1 MPRSADRAPLLGIAL
16 DVDSDV
22 SRHRQLYRALRD
34 AVLDGRLAPGT
45 RLPSTRTLSGEL
57 GCARNTVVSA
67 FEQLFAEGYL
77 EGKVGA
83 GTYVSRQLPESLLT
97 AERSTVEA
105 PATAADAPP
114 RRLSARGARLAGLGL
129 PRHARPRAFNPG
141 EPELAQFPFDTWSK
155 LLQRSWR
162 APGRERLMHNPAGGD
177 PALRRALAGHLNRVR
192 GLNCAPEQVLVT
204 GGAQQ
209 GLDMVARLLCDP
221 GDRVW
226 MEEPGYPG
234 LLGALA
240 AAGAQAVPVPL
251 DDAGLSVAEGRRR
264 APEARLAVVA
274 PSHAYPLG
282 TVMSLS
288 RRLQLIDWAA
298 ETGAWIVEDDYD
310 SEFRYQGRPLAA
322 LAGLDR
328 QQRTIYLGTFSKVLF
343 PSLRV
348 GYLVVPPD
356 MAEPMARARRGLDDH
371 PGSTVQPALAQ
382 FIEEGHFAQHLR
394 RMRRLY
400 AARQDA
406 LLAAGRRH
414 LDGLLDLA
422 PDAAGMH
429 LVAGLGPELAGRAGD
444 AACAERA
451 RQHGVAAPALSA
463 YYQGV
468 PERQGLLLGYAAVP
482 EPEIDRAARQLA
494 RALETLL

>member
-1 MPRSADRAPLLGIAL
+1 MARSADRAPLLGIAL
-16 DVDSDV
+16 DFDSEV
-22 SRHRQLYRALRD
+22 PRHRQLYQALRD
-34 AVLDGRLAPGT
+34 AVLAGRLPPGT
-45 RLPSTRTLSGEL
+45 RLPSTRALAGEL

-77 EGKVGA
+77 EGKVGS

-97 AERSTVEA
+97 AE
-105 PATAADAPP
+105 PASVSGPPPAAAAPP
-114 RRLSARGARLAGLGL
+114 RRLSRRGDRLAGLGL

-141 EPELAQFPFDTWSK
+141 EPELAQFPFDTWAK

-177 PALRRALAGHLNRVR
+177 PALRRALAQHLNQVR
-192 GLNCAPEQVLVT
+192 GLTCAPEQVLVT
-204 GGAQQ
+204 NGAQQ
-209 GLDMVARLLCDP
+209 GLDLVARLLCDP

-234 LLGALA
+234 LRGALA

-251 DDAGLSVAEGRRR
+251 DEAGLSVAAGRRL
-264 APEARLAVVA
+264 APDARLAVVA

-288 RRLQLIDWAA
+288 RRLELIDWAA

-310 SEFRYQGRPLAA
+310 SEFRYTGRPLAA

-356 MAEPMARARRGLDDH
+356 LAEPMARARRGLDDH
-371 PGSTVQPALAQ
+371 PGSTVQPALAA

-400 AARQDA
+400 AARQEA
-406 LLAAGRRH
+406 LLAAGRRY
-414 LDGLLDLA
+414 LDGLLDLG

-429 LVAGLGPELAGRAGD
+429 LVAGLGEQLARRAGD
-444 AACAERA
+444 TACAERA
-451 RQHGVAAPALSA
+451 RAHGVAAPALSA
-463 YYQGV
+463 YYQG
-468 PERQGLLLGYAAVP
+468 PPARAGLLLGYAAVP
-482 EPEIDRAARQLA
+482 EPEIDRAAQRLA
-494 RALETLL
+494 QALETLA